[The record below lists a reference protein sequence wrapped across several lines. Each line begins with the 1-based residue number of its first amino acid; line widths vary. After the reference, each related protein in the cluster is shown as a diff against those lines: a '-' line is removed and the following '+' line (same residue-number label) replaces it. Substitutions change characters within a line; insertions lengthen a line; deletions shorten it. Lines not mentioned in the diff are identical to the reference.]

1 MVIQSSFGG
10 TKYNTVKYVVVI
22 IGAIILWLVHQD
34 WFLFT
39 APTWVFAI
47 LALYSHKENQEYKI
61 LERKDGFGTTYIPIL
76 VYHNTLFWWKWD
88 ICYYVHKESVDSV
101 SPDKHTYFEGA
112 LHVIGQYKLFLE
124 KSKVKTEINERDI
137 S

>member
-1 MVIQSSFGG
+1 M
-10 TKYNTVKYVVVI
+10 KYIVVI
-22 IGAIILWLVHQD
+22 IGAIILWLVHSD

-47 LALYSHKENQEYKI
+47 LALYSHKETQEYKI

-88 ICYYVHKESVDSV
+88 KYGFVYPEHIGEFPDS
-101 SPDKHTYFEGA
+101 STYFEGA
-112 LHVIGQYKLFLE
+112 KFVIEEYKRFLE